1 MRCSQKLRK
10 ERVSMY
16 PYNELAMIGLE
27 MYAMTRDLKIVSK
40 SSIA

>member
-1 MRCSQKLRK
+1 
-10 ERVSMY
+10 MY

-40 SSIA
+40 SSMA